1 MVMYILQIVVII
13 SGLLSTVIVGGSIAL
28 KLLPKGIINN
38 VAIKKLANDKK
49 LLATLI
55 AFIILVIISGLVYY
69 GTKAGI
75 KETLVSMKIIIPV

>member
-38 VAIKKLANDKK
+38 VAIKKLANDNIFFNLDVVKK

-55 AFIILVIISGLVYY
+55 ALLFY
-69 GTKAGI
+69 
-75 KETLVSMKIIIPV
+75 